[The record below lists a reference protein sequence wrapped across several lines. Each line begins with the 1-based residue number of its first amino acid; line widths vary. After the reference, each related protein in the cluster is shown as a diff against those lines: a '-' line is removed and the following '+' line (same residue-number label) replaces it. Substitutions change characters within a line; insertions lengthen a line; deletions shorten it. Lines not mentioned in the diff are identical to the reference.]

1 MSAAQNK
8 LIAKLQATSTE
19 MLIDV
24 VRKLNRDT
32 TAEGIVVA
40 SEAANVLEGRM
51 SDADFLELMNE
62 LESDLMAA

>member
-1 MSAAQNK
+1 MSAARNK

-32 TAEGIVVA
+32 TAEGILVA
-40 SEAANVLEGRM
+40 SEAANVLEARM
-51 SDADFLELMNE
+51 PDAEFLQLMNE
-62 LESDLMAA
+62 LEADLVAA

>member
-1 MSAAQNK
+1 MTAARNK

-40 SEAANVLEGRM
+40 SEAATVLEGRM
-51 SDADFLELMNE
+51 SDADFLDLMNE

>member
-1 MSAAQNK
+1 MSAARNK

-40 SEAANVLEGRM
+40 SEASNVLEERM

>member
-1 MSAAQNK
+1 MSAARNK

>member
-1 MSAAQNK
+1 MSAARNN

>member
-1 MSAAQNK
+1 MSAARNK

-32 TAEGIVVA
+32 TAEGILVA
-40 SEAANVLEGRM
+40 SEAANVLEARM
-51 SDADFLELMNE
+51 PDADFLQLMNE
-62 LESDLMAA
+62 LEADLVAA